1 MSQPCFH
8 CHLPIAAGQD
18 FPIRYRQDTEQA
30 CCAGCQAVAQ
40 TIIDSGLGD
49 YYQHRTL
56 DANKA
61 EPLPQEL
68 LQQIALYDSDKLQQS
83 FVRREDGEVREATL
97 MLEGITC
104 AACVWLNEQ
113 HVRQLPGVLGVDINY
128 SSHRAR
134 VRWDNS
140 RLQLS
145 QILHAIADIG
155 YRAHPYDSA
164 RQESLLQQERKAA
177 LNRLW
182 VAGLSMMQVMMY
194 AVPVYMARAGEIEIQ
209 WLWILHWASF
219 VLTLPVVLYSAIP
232 FYQST
237 WRDIKTRRVGM
248 DTPVTIGIL
257 TAFLASLWALLNRV
271 EHGVYFDSVSMFIFL
286 LLGGRY
292 LEGMARRKTGEATER
307 LVKLVPAFAHQL
319 DGWPQ
324 SRDSREVAATNVEPG
339 AMLLV
344 RPGETIPCD
353 ARIVDGSSSVDESLL
368 TGEST
373 PIRKQSGD
381 MVIAGSV
388 NQASPLVME
397 VTRTG
402 GDTRLAGIVRLLD
415 QALADKPRLA
425 QLADRFAAWFVALL
439 LLAAA
444 GTYIGWSLATGPQ
457 HALWVTVAVLVI
469 SCPCALSLATPA
481 ALTAAT
487 GHLAQI
493 GVLTTRGHALETL
506 ARVSDVVFDK
516 TGTLTHGRMR
526 LLAST
531 DCPHPEHTAALQLA
545 AALEQGSEHPIARAL
560 LAAAT
565 ETGDPQALPQ
575 VTELHNQPGQ
585 GVEGVIAGSRWRLGK
600 PGFVADLA
608 GAATPPTLPA
618 AATVVALGN
627 RHGIKAWF
635 AIGDQLRDSVP
646 PLIAS
651 LRQQGL
657 RVHLLSGDAETAVA
671 ALAGEL
677 GIAHYRAGA
686 TPEDKLAYV
695 SQLQQGGAR
704 VLMLGDGV
712 NDAPVLAR
720 ADVSLAMGG
729 GTDVARASG
738 DMVLMGDDI
747 AQLPRAL
754 TLARRTM
761 RIIRQNLAWAAVYN
775 LVALPLAIAGH
786 VTPWLASLGM
796 ALSSLLVV
804 SNALR
809 LIKRSK

>member
-8 CHLPIAAGQD
+8 CHLPIPAGQD
-18 FPIRYRQDTEQA
+18 YPIRYRQQTEHA

-49 YYQHRTL
+49 YYQHRTE
-56 DANKA
+56 DAGKA
-61 EPLPQEL
+61 EPLPAEL

-83 FVRREDGEVREATL
+83 FVRHEDGEVREATL

-113 HVRQLPGVLGVDINY
+113 HVRQLPGVLSVDINY

-140 RLQLS
+140 QLQLS
-145 QILHAIADIG
+145 RILQAVAEIG

-164 RQESLLQQERKAA
+164 RQETLQQQERKTA

-194 AVPVYMARAGEIEIQ
+194 AVPIYMAPEGDIESQ
-209 WLWILHWASF
+209 WLWILHWSSF

-232 FYQST
+232 FYRST
-237 WRDIKTRRVGM
+237 LRDIRTRRVGM

-257 TAFLASLWALLNRV
+257 TAFFASLWALLNKV

-307 LVKLVPAFAHQL
+307 LVKLIPAFAHQL
-319 DGWPQ
+319 DNWPH
-324 SRDSREVAATNVEPG
+324 SRDSREVAAANLEPG
-339 AMLLV
+339 TMLLV

-353 ARIVDGSSSVDESLL
+353 GRIVDGNSSVNEALL

-373 PIRKQSGD
+373 PLRKGCGD
-381 MVIAGSV
+381 SVIAGSV
-388 NQASPLVME
+388 NLASPLVLE
-397 VTRTG
+397 VTQTG
-402 GDTRLAGIVRLLD
+402 GNTRLAGIVRLLD
-415 QALADKPRLA
+415 QALAEKPQLA
-425 QLADRFAAWFVALL
+425 QLADRFAAWFVSLL

-444 GTYIGWSLATGPQ
+444 GTFIGWSLLDGPQ
-457 HALWVTVAVLVI
+457 HALWITVAVLVI

-516 TGTLTHGRMR
+516 TGTLTLGRMR
-526 LLAST
+526 LLASEQ
-531 DCPHPEHTAALQLA
+531 PSHPDSSPALLLA

-560 LAAAT
+560 LEAAGT
-565 ETGDPQALPQ
+565 QPLPA
-575 VTELHNQPGQ
+575 VENLHNQPGQ
-585 GVEGVIAGSRWRLGK
+585 GVEGMIGCQRWRLGK
-600 PGFVADLA
+600 PAFVAELA
-608 GAATPPTLPA
+608 GLAAQATPPDLPA
-618 AATVVALGN
+618 TATVVALGN
-627 RHGIKAWF
+627 AAGIKAWF

-646 PLIAS
+646 ALIGN
-651 LRQQGL
+651 LQQQGL
-657 RVHLLSGDAETAVA
+657 RLHLLSGDAELAVA
-671 ALAGEL
+671 TLAGQL
-677 GIAHYRAGA
+677 GITHYRAGA

-695 SQLQQGGAR
+695 RQLQQDGAR

-747 AQLPRAL
+747 AQLPRAFA
-754 TLARRTM
+754 LARRCLH
-761 RIIRQNLAWAAVYN
+761 IIRENLAWAALYN

-786 VTPWLASLGM
+786 VTPWVASLGM

-804 SNALR
+804 GNALR
-809 LIKRSK
+809 LVKRSK

>member
-1 MSQPCFH
+1 MNQPCFH
-8 CHLPIAAGQD
+8 CHLPVPAGQD
-18 FPIRYRQDTEQA
+18 FPIRYRQRTEQA

-49 YYQHRTL
+49 YYQHRT
-56 DANKA
+56 DGQQKA
-61 EPLPQEL
+61 EALPAEL

-83 FVRREDGEVREATL
+83 FVRHEDGAVREATL

-140 RLQLS
+140 QLQLS
-145 QILHAIADIG
+145 QILHAIAEIG

-164 RQESLLQQERKAA
+164 RQEAAQQRERKQA

-194 AVPVYMARAGEIEIQ
+194 AVPIYMAPEGDIEPQ

-219 VLTLPVVLYSAIP
+219 VLTLPVVLYSAVP
-232 FYQST
+232 FYRAT
-237 WRDIKTRRVGM
+237 WRDLKTRRVGM

-257 TAFLASLWALLNRV
+257 TAFFASLWALLHKV

-292 LEGMARRKTGEATER
+292 LESMARRKTGEATER
-307 LVKLVPAFAHQL
+307 LVKLVPAFVHQL
-319 DGWPQ
+319 DGWPH
-324 SRDSREVAATNVEPG
+324 SHETREVAAANVEPG
-339 AMLLV
+339 AQLLIK
-344 RPGETIPCD
+344 PGETVPCD
-353 ARIVDGSSSVDESLL
+353 GRILDGHSSVDEALL

-373 PIRKQSGD
+373 PIRKDAGD
-381 MVIAGSV
+381 TVIAGSV
-388 NQASPLVME
+388 NQTSPLVLS
-397 VTRTG
+397 VTQTG
-402 GDTRLAGIVRLLD
+402 SDTRLAGIVRLLD
-415 QALADKPRLA
+415 QAMAEKPQLAK
-425 QLADRFAAWFVALL
+425 LADRFAAWFVALL

-444 GTYIGWSLATGPQ
+444 GTYLGWSLLDSPQ
-457 HALWVTVAVLVI
+457 HALWITVAVLVV

-506 ARVSDVVFDK
+506 AKISDVVFDK
-516 TGTLTHGRMR
+516 TGTLTHGRMQ
-526 LLAST
+526 LLAT
-531 DCPHPEHTAALQLA
+531 QEAAHAEPTPAIVLA
-545 AALEQGSEHPIARAL
+545 AALEQSSEHPIARAL
-560 LAAAT
+560 SAAAHDAPLPT
-565 ETGDPQALPQ
+565 VSALR
-575 VTELHNQPGQ
+575 NQPGR
-585 GVEGVIAGSRWRLGK
+585 GVEGSIAGQCWRLGQ
-600 PGFVADLA
+600 PDFVAELS
-608 GAATPPTLPA
+608 GAAPQPALPA
-618 AATVVALGN
+618 TATVVALGDA
-627 RHGIKAWF
+627 RGIKAWF
-635 AIGDQLRDSVP
+635 AVGDQLRDSATA
-646 PLIAS
+646 LIGRLQA
-651 LRQQGL
+651 QGL
-657 RVHLLSGDAETAVA
+657 RVHLLSGDAKLAVA
-671 ALAGEL
+671 TLAAEL

-747 AQLPRAL
+747 AQLSGAL
-754 TLARRTM
+754 ALARRTM
-761 RIIRQNLAWAAVYN
+761 RIIRQNLLWAAVYN

-796 ALSSLLVV
+796 AASSLLVV

-809 LIKRSK
+809 LVKRSK